1 MTPSLEIR
9 EHAAKLFTE
18 AWAWSDRL
26 NAAEDNGAS
35 EDLLADLDGEC
46 AQCWQDYSDFCDFH
60 EFELLTEASG
70 SVLRCAE
77 TNIPLCDL
85 DECIETETG
94 QLMIVKQAA

>member
-1 MTPSLEIR
+1 MKPSSEIR
-9 EHAAKLFTE
+9 EVATALYEQAWLCEERMVKAEDEGVDQGRLGRLEQSCLE
-18 AWAWSDRL
+18 AWKDYEDFVG
-26 NAAEDNGAS
+26 AEGFD
-35 EDLLADLDGEC
+35 
-46 AQCWQDYSDFCDFH
+46 
-60 EFELLTEASG
+60 LLTEASG

>member
-9 EHAAKLFTE
+9 EHAAKLFDAMAE
-18 AWAWSDRL
+18 
-26 NAAEDNGAS
+26 AEDTFRALTDEGQSAMIAWMKFANANS
-35 EDLLADLDGEC
+35 A
-46 AQCWQDYSDFCDFH
+46 YIDFCKENGFRLVTD
-60 EFELLTEASG
+60 ASNLF
-70 SVLRCAE
+70 LRCAE